1 MKAKPY
7 IKYEALVK
15 LITDE
20 GVIFSFVTLDEKFDT
35 RVAEIDSFRKM
46 IKSFKDKDGWF
57 NDLDILLYP
66 EDMKEDLKILTDIV
80 ERAERMGVAL
90 LQEDEK
96 EIYKEHHLALVS
108 PHCEEYGIYSVASES
123 LKRTGE

>member
-20 GVIFSFVTLDEKFDT
+20 GTIFSFVTLDEKFDT

-57 NDLDILLYP
+57 NDLDVLLYP
-66 EDMKEDLKILTDIV
+66 EDMKEDLEVLVNIV
-80 ERAERMGVAL
+80 EKAERMGFAML
-90 LQEDEK
+90 SEDEK
-96 EIYKEHHLALVS
+96 DIYLEHRLALFS
-108 PHCEEYGIYSVASES
+108 PYCEEYGIYSVVSES